1 MTRKDFIKTTGLAA
15 TVAAMPAVAAGEKEV
30 VIRAAVVGCGGRGV
44 GGGYKPKS
52 EQDYYRMG
60 ALGNLIQAAAELKKQ
75 GINVKVQPVAF
86 ADFFLDKAQ
95 KAAEKFG
102 APVANAFGGANGYK
116 QAIARPDVDVVI
128 LTTPLNFR
136 PRHTMFAVQNGKHVF
151 AEKGVAVDAPGVRE
165 MIAAS
170 KLATEK
176 KLSIVCGTQ
185 RRHQAGYLR
194 VKKALDE
201 GKLGTIC
208 GGAVYWNG
216 DVPWVKGRDQ
226 GESNASYL
234 CKNWLNFTE
243 LSGDHICEQ
252 HVHNIDI
259 ANWFIGRYPKTV
271 VAVGTRARRV
281 SGNQYDGFSGDFD
294 YGDGVH
300 IHSMCRQ
307 VNACA
312 NNVSELFRTE
322 KATLT
327 GTSARS
333 AGDNKKIDLDKGD
346 FVDLNPYVVEHMN
359 LLKSILGKGPYFNE
373 GEACAMST
381 ACGVMLRIAAYTG
394 QMVAMNQIISN
405 EKSPWY
411 NFACT
416 PTPADFEK
424 DGDVAMPTLG
434 DNEWALPGKPWR
446 NLPNEVKAKDQSKAT
461 LCAPLGPIA

>member
-1 MTRKDFIKTTGLAA
+1 MTRKDFIKTSGLAA
-15 TVAAMPAVAAGEKEV
+15 AVAAMPAMAQETEK
-30 VIRAAVVGCGGRGV
+30 VIRVAVVGCGGRGT
-44 GGGYKPKS
+44 GGGYKPKN

-60 ALGNLIQAAAELKKQ
+60 ALGNMIQAAAELRKQ

-86 ADFFLDKAQ
+86 ADFFVEKAQ
-95 KAAEKFG
+95 AAAERFG
-102 APVANAFGGANGYK
+102 ADKANAFGGANGYK
-116 QAIARPDVDVVI
+116 QAIDRPDVDVVI

-136 PRHTMFAVQNGKHVF
+136 PRHTMFAVQHGKHVF

-185 RRHQAGYLR
+185 RRHQRGYLL

-201 GKLGTIC
+201 GRLGTIL

-216 DVPWVKGRDQ
+216 DVPWVKARDA

-252 HVHNIDI
+252 HVHNIDV
-259 ANWFIGRYPKTV
+259 ANWFLGRYPKTV
-271 VAVGTRARRV
+271 VAIGTRARRV

-294 YGDGVH
+294 YGEGVH

-307 VNACA
+307 VNACS
-312 NNVSELFRTE
+312 NNVSEFFRTD
-322 KATLT
+322 KAILT
-327 GTSARS
+327 GTSARGADGKKLEL
-333 AGDNKKIDLDKGD
+333 AGDFI
-346 FVDLNPYVVEHMN
+346 DLNPYVVEHMD
-359 LLKSILGKGPYFNE
+359 LIKSILGKGPYYNE

-381 ACGVMLRIAAYTG
+381 ACGIMIRISAYTG
-394 QMVAMNQIISN
+394 QMVAMNQLISN

-424 DGDVAMPTLG
+424 EGDVAMPVCG

-446 NLPNEVKAKDQSKAT
+446 NLSAEVKAKDAAKAT